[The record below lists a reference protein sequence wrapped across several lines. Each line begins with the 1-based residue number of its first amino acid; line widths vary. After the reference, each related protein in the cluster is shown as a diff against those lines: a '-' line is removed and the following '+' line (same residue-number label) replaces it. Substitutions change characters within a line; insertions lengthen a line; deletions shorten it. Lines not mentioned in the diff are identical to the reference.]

1 MPEFRSAINRVDG
14 KAQCIFLT
22 TPQNT
27 LANNIFTAKKQN
39 QQKIENSQFCKKI
52 PDRLT
57 HQEQSEE
64 QNHSRVGGEE
74 IQQ

>member
-14 KAQCIFLT
+14 KAQHIFLAT
-22 TPQNT
+22 LQNAM
-27 LANNIFTAKKQN
+27 ANNIFTAKKQN

-57 HQEQSEE
+57 HQE
-64 QNHSRVGGEE
+64 
-74 IQQ
+74 